1 MKGGNGMPRR
11 IVRAEMF
18 EIKTIDAMK
27 SLGVYR
33 PEYDQ
38 IIYIYSKLLEQYE
51 ELKKEVGLEELQ
63 RRTDAVITLE
73 NLRKDIAKYSDL
85 LCLNP
90 KVFEKTK
97 IKDVPKKS
105 KLEEALER
113 LG

>member
-1 MKGGNGMPRR
+1 MPRR

-18 EIKTIDAMK
+18 EIKTIEAMK

-33 PEYDQ
+33 PEYNQ

-51 ELKKEVGLEELQ
+51 ELKKEIGILQLEQ
-63 RRTDAVITLE
+63 RTDAVITLE

-90 KVFEKTK
+90 KTFEKTK
-97 IKDVPKKS
+97 IKEAPKKS
-105 KLEEALER
+105 KLEQALEKMQN
-113 LG
+113 G

>member
-1 MKGGNGMPRR
+1 MPRR
-11 IVRAEMF
+11 IIRAEMF
-18 EIKTIDAMK
+18 EIKTIEAMQ

-33 PEYDQ
+33 PEYNQ

-51 ELKKEVGLEELQ
+51 ELKKEVGIVQLEQ
-63 RRTDAVITLE
+63 RTDAVITLE

-105 KLEEALER
+105 KLEEALEK
-113 LG
+113 LGNG